1 MLAEWLARPHLPFPN
16 LLAPPTCLCTVTD
29 VTVVDGALHSYRW
42 KDGGGGGDE
51 KGISSILLR
60 WPRKLC
66 NHSTAQTL
74 SFSSLHIKHL
84 ASVLKHNSNRF
95 VQKSCRHRSHG
106 SINKQEI
113 FFFLLLCID
122 NNLSF

>member
-16 LLAPPTCLCTVTD
+16 LLAPPTCLCTVTV
-29 VTVVDGALHSYRW
+29 VTVLDGALNKLPL

-66 NHSTAQTL
+66 NHCTAQTV
-74 SFSSLHIKHL
+74 SL
-84 ASVLKHNSNRF
+84 
-95 VQKSCRHRSHG
+95 RS
-106 SINKQEI
+106 
-113 FFFLLLCID
+113 L
-122 NNLSF
+122 